1 MKITEKDFPT
11 IPDAEYSERV
21 EKFRKAMAKD
31 GIDFAVAF
39 SNLLDP
45 STVRYFTGFSPVNES
60 AAIIIPQSGKVTLC
74 SGQASYDYALG
85 ENKLKD
91 SEIAVLPEIGEVSGF
106 EYDFSGQLDFSE
118 LFDSIAA
125 NSGGIKKIG
134 VIGRLTFP
142 AIIYNKLKAAFPS
155 AELVDYDDE
164 LYSIRII
171 KSENEIACMKKCAQ
185 IISATFGNVVPRI
198 KTGMTELEI
207 QAMLESDMLCRGAES
222 YVQAFAPMV
231 ATGPVRSH
239 ISMCR
244 NTRKQVADG
253 EILNLAAGCCY
264 EGYNGIICT
273 PHVLGKVPKEISDA
287 VKAAYD
293 ALNETA
299 AKLKDGAGAK
309 EVLETYTAYLT
320 KTGYIDYCPYGSLH
334 STGMLECEAPTF
346 SVANNREIKENMV
359 ICIDAYFKGLSFGSF
374 RIEDVYVIGKQ
385 GAERITTH
393 NDAYLPT
400 WIK

>member
-1 MKITEKDFPT
+1 MKNMFPT
-11 IPDAEYSERV
+11 IPAKEYAQRI
-21 EKFRKAMAKD
+21 KTFRDRMNADK
-31 GIDFAVAF
+31 IDLAVAF

-45 STVRYFTGFSPVNES
+45 STVRYFTGFAAVNES
-60 AAIIIPQSGKVTLC
+60 AAIIIPCDGKVTVC
-74 SGQASYDYALG
+74 SGQASSDFVVG
-85 ENKLKD
+85 ENKLEGSK
-91 SEIAVLPEIGEVSGF
+91 IAILPEIGEVSGF

-118 LFDSIAA
+118 LFAKVA
-125 NSGGIKKIG
+125 KEHRGVKRIG
-134 VIGRLTFP
+134 VIGRLIFP
-142 AIIYNKLKAAFPS
+142 AIIYNKLRVAFPN
-155 AELVDYDDE
+155 AELVDYDDC
-164 LYSIRII
+164 LYDIRII
-171 KSENEIACMKKCAQ
+171 KSENEIACMYKCAE
-185 IISATFGNVVPRI
+185 IISATFDSVVPQI
-198 KTGMTELEI
+198 KAGQTELEI
-207 QAMLESDMLCRGAES
+207 QAMLESDMLRHGAES

-244 NTRKQVADG
+244 NTRRTVNES

-273 PHVLGKVPKEISDA
+273 PHVLGKVPAKIVDA

-299 AKLKDGAGAK
+299 SKLRDGIGAK
-309 EVLETYTAYLT
+309 EVLDTYTDYLT

-346 SVANNREIKENMV
+346 STKNNRMIKENMV
-359 ICIDAYFKGLSFGSF
+359 ICIDAYFKGLDFGSF
-374 RIEDVYVIGKQ
+374 RIEDMYVVGKN

-393 NDAYLPT
+393 NDIYLPT